1 MFDHGNANSLLKTR
15 AQEQALKAKNTI
27 MNLCCPH
34 CKIAYADFTG
44 CMALQCQTCKGY
56 FCGYCHPAS
65 TTGRG
70 THEFVRQC
78 LMNET
83 NNGSYYATDEEV
95 ERAQR
100 RYKTRE
106 IKKFLQK
113 QGKKE
118 LQNAIVIEL
127 AKDLHDVGIQPDAL
141 FELGNLHDDIVN
153 ENEC

>member
-1 MFDHGNANSLLKTR
+1 
-15 AQEQALKAKNTI
+15 
-27 MNLCCPH
+27 
-34 CKIAYADFTG
+34 
-44 CMALQCQTCKGY
+44 
-56 FCGYCHPAS
+56 
-65 TTGRG
+65 
-70 THEFVRQC
+70 
-78 LMNET
+78 MNET

-95 ERAQR
+95 KRAQC

-141 FELGNLHDDIVN
+141 FELGNLHDDIAD
-153 ENEC
+153 ENRC